1 LFQEV
6 IGMQVRRRW
15 LLGCAGAAAALSSPW
30 VRAAPAATLVL
41 GQSVPL
47 TGDASEIG
55 LAYAGGAKLF
65 VDSLNDR
72 GEEGVRIELR
82 QLDDGYSA
90 ERAAANATKLLDTGC
105 EVLFGFAGTAS
116 TLAAAQV
123 AQRRGAIFFAPYAGP
138 DVLRGAA
145 YPLVYLARPSM
156 ADEAF
161 KMVQYCAT
169 IGLKRI
175 AFVGDDDALGRA
187 GLEAVNRAVAELKLP
202 SLAATAVVP
211 PNGTKVDAAV
221 AAVKAVQPQAIIQ
234 AALFRST
241 AAFIQKMRGAGYAG
255 AFLNFSTVGIDPLY
269 FALDKQIAGV
279 VVSQVVPSPRSKA
292 TPIVREYL
300 TAIDATDQTPSYEG
314 LEGFIAAKTLAEA
327 VRRAGRG
334 AGGGAALQRALA
346 GMGHFDVGGFR
357 VSLRSG
363 VREAAA
369 AVELVAISADGR
381 LIR

>member
-1 LFQEV
+1 
-6 IGMQVRRRW
+6 MDNRRRW
-15 LLGCAGAAAALSSPW
+15 LTRCASAAAGLAVPLLARS
-30 VRAAPAATLVL
+30 APPGTLVL

-55 LAYAGGAKLF
+55 LAYAGGAKLC
-65 VDSLNDR
+65 VDAYNDSA
-72 GEEGVRIELR
+72 GDLPRIELR
-82 QLDDGYSA
+82 QLDDAYSA
-90 ERAAANATKLLDTGC
+90 ERAAANARKLLDEGC
-105 EVLFGFAGTAS
+105 DALFGFAGAAS

-123 AQRRGAIFFAPYAGP
+123 AQQRGAIFFAPFAAP
-138 DVLRGAA
+138 DALRSAS
-145 YPLVYLARPSM
+145 YPQVYLVRPSM

-169 IGLKRI
+169 LGLTRI
-175 AFVGDDDALGRA
+175 ALVGDDDALGRA
-187 GLEAVNRAVAELKLP
+187 GLEAVNRALADLKLP
-202 SLAATAVVP
+202 ALAVTAFVP

-269 FALDKQIAGV
+269 FALGQQIGGV
-279 VVSQVVPSPRSKA
+279 VVSQVVPSPRSRT

-300 TAIDATDQTPSYEG
+300 AAIDASDQTPGYEG

-334 AGGGAALQRALA
+334 AKAAALQRVLP
-346 GMGHFDVGGFR
+346 GMAHYDVGGFR
-357 VSLRSG
+357 LNLRSG
-363 VREAAA
+363 VREATSAI
-369 AVELVAISADGR
+369 ELVSISADGR